1 MILEL
6 ILEMILAFLIN
17 GKLPKYN
24 IKHIILQ
31 EKPISQDII
40 YFLYYLI
47 LHQYATQIDNKHSM
61 LFCWKGKDLLIRF
74 TIEEAIDVDGG
85 NAKSER
91 ERIATV
97 YIKIVVNHSLKALQH
112 NNLYFKVL

>member
-1 MILEL
+1 MILQ
-6 ILEMILAFLIN
+6 FSIN
-17 GKLPKYN
+17 GKLPKCNVNKMHNSSRKAHLTRHY
-24 IKHIILQ
+24 LF
-31 EKPISQDII
+31 S
-40 YFLYYLI
+40 LLYLI

>member
-1 MILEL
+1 MFLL
-6 ILEMILAFLIN
+6 FLIQLCKSDEEEKT
-17 GKLPKYN
+17 GESFDQFASQ
-24 IKHIILQ
+24 KHNLF
-31 EKPISQDII
+31 S
-40 YFLYYLI
+40 LLYLI